1 MIFENLIPILLV
13 AIILIAIGSVALV
26 QIVYG
31 RKDIQLSI
39 YTFVLMSLTTSTL
52 SLKWLE
58 VTGQIHSNQD
68 NTSIF
73 LFICLLIALS
83 VFVARQFKGI
93 KQNTIGRR

>member
-1 MIFENLIPILLV
+1 MLIENIMPILFV
-13 AIILIAIGSVALV
+13 ATIFIAIGSFALV

-39 YTFVLMSLTTSTL
+39 YTFVLLSLTASTL

-58 VTGQIHSNQD
+58 GSGQIHSNQD

-73 LFICLLIALS
+73 LFICLLLVIS
-83 VFVARQFKGI
+83 VIVARSMKSL
-93 KQNTIGRR
+93 K